1 MVNLGIS
8 LDDLKKEKIF
18 PVLMNQA
25 ESEQLEESAPLRP
38 FLDLMIGF
46 RIILVTEAEKPGEE
60 IRTAILNYGTMYAL
74 GITEEELWRDYK
86 NSFPEALTPGY
97 ISLSSVL
104 GSGLGI
110 PMFVISNSATL
121 Y

>member
-1 MVNLGIS
+1 
-8 LDDLKKEKIF
+8 
-18 PVLMNQA
+18 MNQA

-74 GITEEELWRDYK
+74 
-86 NSFPEALTPGY
+86 
-97 ISLSSVL
+97 V
-104 GSGLGI
+104 
-110 PMFVISNSATL
+110 
-121 Y
+121 